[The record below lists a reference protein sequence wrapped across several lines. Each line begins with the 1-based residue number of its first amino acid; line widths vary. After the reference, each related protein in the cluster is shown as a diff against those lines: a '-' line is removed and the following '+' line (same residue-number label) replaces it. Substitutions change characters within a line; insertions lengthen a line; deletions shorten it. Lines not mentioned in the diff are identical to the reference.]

1 MSQFVH
7 AMGWLWYEKVDV
19 VLLLY
24 KGTRERLGLVEDP
37 YHLSCIAF
45 HTCYKKKKMLQSLA
59 MRLQRHIFY
68 SVAE

>member
-1 MSQFVH
+1 
-7 AMGWLWYEKVDV
+7 MGWLWYEKVDV

-45 HTCYKKKKMLQSLA
+45 HMLQKKILQSLA